1 MCFGHGERFGQ
12 RFAAASIQPMK
23 TGLLL
28 AIQRIRLD
36 YLLGCVATALAAAV
50 TLAAFGKYDWRLDLF
65 SHWRMHYVGAAGIL
79 LPIFLFRRRHLSALV
94 AMSVLLL
101 NVASLRSAVPATDQ
115 AGSDSPT
122 APGSRQ
128 VRVVHFNV
136 LFSNSSFAATLDWL
150 QQVKPDV
157 VVLLEFT
164 ERWGGAIRPLKTE
177 LPYCVE
183 DPDDEGGGIALCSRY
198 PFRESSSYRVGD
210 MSKSAVRVTLA
221 VDRREVTV
229 IAAHPWPP
237 TTGSRAREQKRYL
250 TFIESLMRQVN
261 GPLIVA
267 GDLNTTP
274 WSHLYTEFVEAGGLT
289 ERQAL
294 PTWPADFGFLGI
306 PIDHVL
312 GRAVTIKALSTGPN
326 LGSDHRPLLADIGF

>member
-1 MCFGHGERFGQ
+1 
-12 RFAAASIQPMK
+12 MK
-23 TGLLL
+23 TGLFQ

-36 YLLGCVATALAAAV
+36 YLLGCVAAALAVAV

-65 SHWRMHYVGAAGIL
+65 SHWRLHYVGAAGIL
-79 LPIFLFRRRHLSALV
+79 LPILLFRRRHLSALV

-101 NVASLRSAVPATDQ
+101 NVASLRSAVSATDQ
-115 AGSDSPT
+115 AGPDSP
-122 APGSRQ
+122 AVPGSRH
-128 VRVVHFNV
+128 VRLVHFNV
-136 LFSNSSFAATLDWL
+136 LFSNESFAATLDWL

-157 VVLLEFT
+157 VVLSEFT
-164 ERWGGAIRPLKTE
+164 ERWGGAIGPLKAE
-177 LPYCVE
+177 LPHCVE

-198 PFRESSSYRVGD
+198 PFRESSRYRVGD
-210 MSKSAVRVTLA
+210 RPKSAVRVKLA
-221 VDRREVTV
+221 VDGGEVTV

-237 TTGSRAREQKRYL
+237 TTGWKAREQKHYL
-250 TFIESLMRQVN
+250 AFLESLMRQVN

-294 PTWPADFGFLGI
+294 PTWPAAFGFLGI

-312 GRAVTIKALSTGPN
+312 GRAVTIKAVSTGPN